1 MITPQCCLLFRKLKI
16 FIRLCLSRRPR
27 VLYVITLN
35 LASILEPIVTTLRLE
50 GKGGGE
56 HIKRNNIDHRWVD
69 SGYGLISSHLDH
81 MLITE
86 SDIYG
91 TWQFKHWGLL
101 FSGKKDTKTKTS
113 RESKGTS
120 KFKRFCKGK
129 LVLENELK
137 WTLISIFITKKKP
150 SEVYNR

>member
-1 MITPQCCLLFRKLKI
+1 MVWKKVSGLCVSYRTWKKWVFISSNIGIKLSFKIKFALLREP
-16 FIRLCLSRRPR
+16 SHSP
-27 VLYVITLN
+27 
-35 LASILEPIVTTLRLE
+35 SILARAKDMTWSPHT
-50 GKGGGE
+50 
-56 HIKRNNIDHRWVD
+56 
-69 SGYGLISSHLDH
+69 LDH